1 MQAYDYQK
9 IEKKWQDIWDKYHI
23 YKTEEIST
31 KPKFYVLDM
40 FPYPSGAGLHVGHPK
55 GYIATDIVARM
66 KMMEGYNVLHPMG
79 WDAFGLPAEN
89 YAIEHKI
96 HPRIAVQD
104 NINRFKEQL
113 RKIGFTYD
121 WSREINTTDPEY
133 YKWTQWIFL
142 QMYKKG
148 LAYLS
153 DEPVNWC
160 PHCKTVLA
168 NEEVIQGKCERCGTP
183 VIKKRIKE
191 WVLKMTAYADRLLK
205 GLKTLNWE
213 KSIIEQQK
221 NWIGRSEGAEIKF
234 MITGSQLSLDVF
246 TTRLDTIFGCTYVVI
261 APEHK
266 IISSLRDKITNIDEV
281 DRYIEIAQ
289 NKSDLERTDLAKEKS
304 GKELKGIKAINPFT
318 KEEVSVFVSDYV
330 LPYYGTGAI
339 MAVPAHD
346 ERDFEF
352 AKKYNLP
359 IKEVIRPVDSHRLSE
374 LPFVEDGIL
383 INSGKFNGL
392 TSSQARKEILEF
404 GEKNKFAR
412 KAVHYKMH
420 DWVFSRQRYWGEPF
434 PIVYCRQCYL
444 DCKHK
449 DKLVLNKDY
458 TVIDGKEYMI
468 VPVPEKDLPVK
479 LPEVKKY
486 EPTGTTQSPL
496 ANIKNW
502 IQTKCPVCGKPALRE
517 ANTMPQWAGSCW
529 YYLRYIDPHNDKEL
543 VSFEKQKYW
552 LPVDLYVGGA
562 EHATRHLLYA
572 RFWHKFLY
580 DIGVVSTK
588 EPFKELKHVGLILAE
603 DGRKMS
609 KRWKNVV
616 NPDDIVRD
624 YGADALRLYEMFMG
638 PFDQP
643 VAWSTKGV
651 VGMKR
656 FLDRVWD
663 FYQSKI
669 ALIKSDTSIK
679 ENQELEK
686 LVHQTIKKVT
696 NDINDFRFNVAI
708 SQLMVLANKMRE
720 IQNVTR
726 QDLEIFLKLLS
737 PFAPHICEELWQN
750 MKQSPESHFKSIFQE
765 KWPQYNKEII
775 QDEKINFII
784 QINGKFRDKFISHPG
799 ITQEEAKR
807 TALQSDRIK
816 KWIKGKKILKVIF
829 VSDKLINIVTQ
840 D

>member
-1 MQAYDYQK
+1 MKKYDHK
-9 IEKKWQDIWDKYHI
+9 VLEKKWQDVWEKYKI
-23 YKTEEIST
+23 YKTEEISS

-55 GYIATDIVARM
+55 GYIATDIIARM
-66 KMMEGYNVLHPMG
+66 KMMQGYNVLHPMG

-96 HPRIAVQD
+96 HPSIAVKK
-104 NINRFKEQL
+104 NIERFKKQL
-113 RKIGFTYD
+113 RKIGLAYD
-121 WSREINTTDPEY
+121 WSREINTTDPHY

-168 NEEVIQGKCERCGTP
+168 NEDITQGKCERCGTP
-183 VIKKRIKE
+183 VVRKKIKE
-191 WVLKMTAYADRLLK
+191 WVLKMTAYAERLLK
-205 GLKTLNWE
+205 DLSSLDWE
-213 KSIIEQQK
+213 ESIKEQQI
-221 NWIGRSEGAEIKF
+221 NWIGKSVGAEIKF
-234 MITGSQLSLDVF
+234 SISNSHFSIRVF
-246 TTRLDTIFGCTYVVI
+246 TTRLDTIFGCTYLVI

-266 IISSLRDKITNIDEV
+266 IIPNLKDKIINIKEV
-281 DRYIEIAQ
+281 NDYLERTE
-289 NKSDLERTDLAKEKS
+289 NKSDLERTDLAKEKT
-304 GKELKGIKAINPFT
+304 GVEIKGIKAINPFNG
-318 KEEVSVFVSDYV
+318 EEVPIFVSDYV

-346 ERDFEF
+346 KRDFEF
-352 AKKYNLP
+352 AQKYHLP
-359 IKEVIRPVDSHRLSE
+359 IKQVIKPNSDQKPTH
-374 LPFVEDGIL
+374 LPFEEDGTL
-383 INSGKFNGL
+383 INSAQFNGL
-392 TSSQARKEILEF
+392 SSSQAREKILEW
-404 GEKNKFAR
+404 GEQR
-412 KAVHYKMH
+412 GIVEKAVHYKMH

-444 DCKHK
+444 NYKHK
-449 DKLVLNKDY
+449 EKLVLNKDY
-458 TVIDGKEYMI
+458 TIINGEEYMI
-468 VPVPEKDLPVK
+468 VPVPEKDLPVE
-479 LPEVKKY
+479 LPKVKNY
-486 EPTGTTQSPL
+486 EPTGTPQSPL
-496 ANIKNW
+496 ANIKKW
-502 IQTKCPVCGKPALRE
+502 IHTKCPVCGSQAIRE

-529 YYLRYIDPHNDKEL
+529 YYIRYIDPKNDKEL

-588 EPFKELKHVGLILAE
+588 EPFKRLQHVGLILAE

-609 KRWKNVV
+609 KRWKNVI
-616 NPDDIVRD
+616 NPDDIVQN

-643 VAWSTKGV
+643 VTWSTKGV

-656 FLDRVWD
+656 FLDRVWN

-669 ALIKSDTSIK
+669 PDIKQNLRRN
-679 ENQELEK
+679 ENKVLEK

-696 NDINDFRFNVAI
+696 EDINKFHFNIAI
-708 SQLMVLANKMRE
+708 SQLMILANKMRE
-720 IQNVTR
+720 MQNVTKD
-726 QDLEIFLKLLS
+726 DLEVFLKLLS
-737 PFAPHICEELWQN
+737 PFAPHICEELWQE
-750 MKQSPESHFKSIFQE
+750 MKSNPTSKFKSIFQE
-765 KWPQYNKEII
+765 KWPNYDKKLIEQEN
-775 QDEKINFII
+775 INFII
-784 QINGKFRDKFISHPG
+784 QINGKFRDKFTCRSGLSQTEVEDI
-799 ITQEEAKR
+799 ALKR
-807 TALQSDRIK
+807 DKIIKWLQ
-816 KWIKGKKILKVIF
+816 GKKIRKKVFIP
-829 VSDKLINIVTQ
+829 DKLINFVV
-840 D
+840 